1 MKFLS
6 YSLLA
11 FIVLVLLAVGL
22 TTKIP
27 PASIGVKQVQVGPG
41 KGVIEEDFSTG
52 LVLSLPSYHIWHLF
66 PRQTHFLHFTGGARI
81 DDRRISTREIE
92 DWRGP
97 LQLRTSDN
105 NNVELDV
112 SVTYKIIRGS
122 AYRLVQDGLRVDYV
136 DRVRSLVLDVL
147 RTELAK
153 LTSEDLQLTDTRTER
168 AQLTLNVL
176 REKLAQFHVEPE
188 DILIRAVSFQADYE
202 DKLQNKQLLRQQSKL
217 EEALTAQAEED
228 QKVQTQ
234 KRQIGA
240 AVLAKERDWEKKIQE
255 KKSDFEVQIAT
266 IDSEAQ
272 LYDQKT
278 RAEGISERDILIATG
293 ELAIEKSKA
302 LRDELRNSALD
313 SAGGR
318 ILLALEAVKNLEIPE
333 VILNS
338 DDPSV
343 PMLLDMGRMT
353 RLLVGEATP
362 PPNLKDEQRD
372 AAGQKDD

>member
-41 KGVIEEDFSTG
+41 KGVIEADFSTG

-202 DKLQNKQLLRQQSKL
+202 DKLQNKQLLRQQSK
-217 EEALTAQAEED
+217 
-228 QKVQTQ
+228 
-234 KRQIGA
+234 
-240 AVLAKERDWEKKIQE
+240 
-255 KKSDFEVQIAT
+255 
-266 IDSEAQ
+266 
-272 LYDQKT
+272 
-278 RAEGISERDILIATG
+278 
-293 ELAIEKSKA
+293 
-302 LRDELRNSALD
+302 
-313 SAGGR
+313 
-318 ILLALEAVKNLEIPE
+318 
-333 VILNS
+333 
-338 DDPSV
+338 
-343 PMLLDMGRMT
+343 
-353 RLLVGEATP
+353 
-362 PPNLKDEQRD
+362 
-372 AAGQKDD
+372 